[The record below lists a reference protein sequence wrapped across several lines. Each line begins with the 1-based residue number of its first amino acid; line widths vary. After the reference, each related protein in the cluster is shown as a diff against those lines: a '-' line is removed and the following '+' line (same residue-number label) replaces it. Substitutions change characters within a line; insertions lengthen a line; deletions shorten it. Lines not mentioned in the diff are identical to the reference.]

1 MTEPDSRLRLELRGI
16 EFRLWRRVDV
26 PLSSTLVL
34 HDVIQVAVGWTDSH
48 MFEFVIGERVYGEPM
63 PDDDF
68 VDRHVFKAA
77 GVRLKALIERGV
89 ERFLYVYDW
98 RHKSSSNRSAMA
110 KPMSITRRSST
121 ASGAGR
127 RRTSAVPPGFI
138 QLLEAALDPAARGA
152 RAGGDLVWQAVDPVD
167 VDERWVRADAFHVG
181 RSSPGWT
188 QEASRRSAARLCLI
202 CGTSCGGPLV
212 VN

>member
-68 VDRHVFKAA
+68 FDRHVFKAA

-127 RRTSAVPPGFI
+127 PRTSAVPPGFI
-138 QLLEAALDPAARGA
+138 QLLEAALHAVECYSEAASG
-152 RAGGDLVWQAVDPVD
+152 RAWPSGP
-167 VDERWVRADAFHVG
+167 
-181 RSSPGWT
+181 
-188 QEASRRSAARLCLI
+188 RRS
-202 CGTSCGGPLV
+202 P
-212 VN
+212 